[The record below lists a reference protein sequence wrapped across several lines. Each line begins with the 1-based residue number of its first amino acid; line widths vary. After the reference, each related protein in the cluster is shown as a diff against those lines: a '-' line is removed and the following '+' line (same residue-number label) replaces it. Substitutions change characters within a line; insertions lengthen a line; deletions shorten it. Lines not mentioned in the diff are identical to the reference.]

1 MNGRLGELAH
11 RHHCVAHALSELEPN
26 RFGGNNFMT
35 RGDWGRLLLLSAIW
49 GASFIF
55 YRIISPVLGAV
66 WTAETRVVLAG
77 LVLLVFAALT
87 KAKLEPERWRW
98 YSLVGIINSG
108 VPFALIAF
116 AQLKLTASIAAILNA
131 TTPMWSVLLGALFFG
146 GRFNLFKGKGLLLGV
161 LGVVVLVG
169 WSPLTPSLQTTLSIA
184 AMIGAT
190 FCYGLSSNLAKT
202 YLQGAP
208 PIGAAVGSQLSSSVA
223 LAFLLP
229 FDLPR
234 SLPNQTV
241 LLCILGLAVVCTA
254 VAYLLYFRLI
264 LEVGAVRASTVTL
277 IVPVFSMLWGTLF
290 LGEQVTI
297 VKVLACLIIL
307 GGVGLINRKTEL

>member
-1 MNGRLGELAH
+1 
-11 RHHCVAHALSELEPN
+11 
-26 RFGGNNFMT
+26 MT

-146 GRFNLFKGKGLLLGV
+146 GRFNLFKGIGLLLGV

-307 GGVGLINRKTEL
+307 GGVGLINRKTELEP